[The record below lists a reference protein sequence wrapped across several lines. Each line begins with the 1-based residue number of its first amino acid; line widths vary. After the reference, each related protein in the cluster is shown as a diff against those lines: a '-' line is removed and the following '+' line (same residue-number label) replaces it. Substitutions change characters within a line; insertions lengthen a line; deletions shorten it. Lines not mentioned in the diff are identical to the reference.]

1 MTIGLDRHYY
11 PVVVPTG
18 TVIKINSSL
27 VTLPAGT
34 YWAHDDEALTS
45 HPSLYLALRVALGT
59 AIALAWSVDPHQP
72 AGYAVRSGVRL
83 RHVGATALTVDW
95 DLTSPLLKQLLGW
108 PASQTGTT
116 AFATFGSSRVLD
128 GPIAALGSWL
138 PWSCYEGRAEGKDST
153 RERVSD
159 WSSDHP
165 EVAQA
170 IVWRERKIRALTYP
184 LVMGGYVLTG
194 RASVAEVAEQARVGL
209 ADDHNTFER
218 LWAAAGRDLK
228 DVLVVHDLVIP
239 DLQITTHSYEIAR
252 LASRSAAERLE
263 SLASRSPI
271 AADLWQ
277 VRIPYVVTGGSYGL

>member
-1 MTIGLDRHYY
+1 MIGLDRHYY
-11 PVVVPTG
+11 PIVIPTG
-18 TVIKINSSL
+18 TVIKINTSL

-34 YWAHDDEALTS
+34 YWAHDDEGLTS
-45 HPSLYLALRVALGT
+45 HPSLYLALRTALGS

-83 RHVGATALTVDW
+83 RHAGAGALTVDW

-108 PASQTGTT
+108 PATQTGTT
-116 AFATFGSSRVLD
+116 AFSTFGSGRVLD
-128 GPIAALGSWL
+128 GPRAALGSWM
-138 PWSCYEGRAEGKDST
+138 PWSLYEGRAEGKDST
-153 RERVSD
+153 RERVTD

-165 EVAQA
+165 EVAQP

-194 RASVAEVAEQARVGL
+194 RAGVAEVAEQAGAAL
-209 ADDHNTFER
+209 GDDHNTFER
-218 LWAAAGRDLK
+218 LWASAGRDLQ

-252 LASRSAAERLE
+252 LATRAAAERLE

-277 VRIPYVVTGGSYGL
+277 VRLPYVILGGSYGL